1 MAGAG
6 GIEPPVTV
14 LETVGL
20 PLTDAP
26 NTRTP
31 ALQQD
36 RLLLFHLL
44 VQRMLPTKLTELSSL
59 ELIRIQLLVLRRI
72 VIPVLT
78 NRTFERDSF
87 LSHCLT
93 LLFLLQL
100 RRLRCVRLL

>member
-36 RLLLFHLL
+36 TLLLFHLL
-44 VQRMLPTKLTELSSL
+44 VHRVLSAKLAELAQFK
-59 ELIRIQLLVLRRI
+59 LIRIQFLVLRRI
-72 VIPVLT
+72 VIPILT
-78 NRTFERDSF
+78 HRTFERDK
-87 LSHCLT
+87 LLHLIT
-93 LLFLLQL
+93 L
-100 RRLRCVRLL
+100 

>member
-44 VQRMLPTKLTELSSL
+44 VQRMFPAKLAKFAQLK
-59 ELIRIQLLVLRRI
+59 LIRILLFVLRRI
-72 VIPVLT
+72 VISILT
-78 NRTFERDSF
+78 RGTFKSDKLLHSF
-87 LSHCLT
+87 VFRPSS
-93 LLFLLQL
+93 FVV
-100 RRLRCVRLL
+100 RLR

>member
-36 RLLLFHLL
+36 LLLLFHLL
-44 VQRMLPTKLTELSSL
+44 VQRMFSTKLTEFAHLK
-59 ELIRIQLLVLRRI
+59 LIRILLLILRRR
-72 VIPVLT
+72 VSPVLAH
-78 NRTFERDSF
+78 RAF
-87 LSHCLT
+87 
-93 LLFLLQL
+93 
-100 RRLRCVRLL
+100 